1 MTKGHFITMKLTFW
15 QRCAVATVGGVTVLG
30 LASPAFAISS
40 DTTGS
45 NAYGDSTG
53 TWRVYD
59 TKCDAE
65 SAYGNFIEKGTTGIQ
80 RKNNN
85 AGCDTHA
92 EGDIGNAITSVQACR
107 DVTAGRDNCG
117 GWNEW

>member
-1 MTKGHFITMKLTFW
+1 MKGRFITMELKLRLAAAMIAGF
-15 QRCAVATVGGVTVLG
+15 AALG
-30 LASPAFAISS
+30 AASPAFAVGS

-45 NAYGDSTG
+45 KATGSSDG

-65 SAYGNFIEKGTTGIQ
+65 GAYGNFIEKGSTSIQ
-80 RKNNN
+80 RKENNS
-85 AGCDTHA
+85 GCDTMSS
-92 EGDIGNAITSVQACR
+92 GDIGSAVTSVQACR